1 MNILVFTP
9 LSILQVAVW
18 PLGQVLLQE
27 DLDEVSTLQKDGWRK
42 TQVSF
47 APIRN
52 PFMVVLSVEPNPGP
66 EEVELA
72 LRGFMVT
79 EGLC

>member
-1 MNILVFTP
+1 M
-9 LSILQVAVW
+9 W

-27 DLDEVSTLQKDGWRK
+27 DLDQIFTVEADGFRK

-52 PFMVVLSVEPNPGP
+52 PFMVVLTVEPNPAP
-66 EEVELA
+66 VEVQVSVK
-72 LRGFMVT
+72 GFRVT